1 MEGDECVLGI
11 YIIGRKNSKGILS
24 GLRICEISESN
35 VMANGIIK
43 KHDAN
48 TREITPFQAKTFIG
62 MGKTIV
68 GLGVNAKG
76 ELYGTNGSIERYADI
91 TQNTDKSPIV
101 ILNKIGSDGFGV
113 VDCNGHV
120 RNLKNDVVI
129 KYASSHGIANGKLVS
144 SEEGKKFI
152 SSISGEYNI
161 VGDSSDEPTN
171 VRNNTTNTHK
181 EDNKQLQSTA
191 GTNRVNIQNVA
202 KQRES
207 TACTVAESVST
218 DGTDTTSVE
227 THINT
232 ADISEQHI
240 ETKNITSNGNSDRNT
255 SQQLQTNGDTELDVK
270 NVKEISVE
278 HTENGES
285 NGFRRVLSNG
295 GLKWYEGN
303 ELRDERLNLTVGEK
317 MAIANMTLQQW
328 NPFVHSILKQCEII
342 PCNGKISGI
351 NTMGVAYNKMV
362 LYYCCEWVQKLPL
375 GMVVGV
381 IIHETY
387 HIIHRHAARANGR
400 DHSLWN
406 MAGDFYINRLI
417 AKQFRIDNNPF
428 EESVVDM
435 DCEFISDK
443 ALINKGLLQTRLIG
457 LPQGGAYSKN
467 INVDKDSAESI
478 YEEILKDINRRK
490 QNKNGSNSG
499 QQGNQQGSQQGG
511 QQGQQG
517 GQQGSQNGQQDS
529 QQGNQQGQQGNQQGQ
544 QGNQQGQQG
553 NQQGQQGNQQGNQ
566 QGSQQGN
573 QQGSQQGNQQG
584 SQQGQQGNQN
594 RQQGSQNGQQDSQQG
609 NQQGQQ
615 GGQQGQQGG
624 QQGQQG
630 QQVQQGSQQ
639 GQQGGQQGGQQDSSD
654 SSESTGENGKTKFTL
669 RGEDYECDFNDSD
682 IVNDGTDKDGNNTRF
697 GNDEDT
703 NARDYDEMVKN
714 AVANAVASVRMA
726 GRELSAGEMRLVNSI
741 LMPKVD
747 YRALL
752 RNKLNLAGKPKS
764 TFKRPGRRGEL
775 APDIESKGKLNM
787 DKDGLK
793 NAVVAIDS
801 SGSITDDELTL
812 ALGYIRALAK
822 QMKVD
827 VEVIFWGTSVTSSYS
842 LKKEIDL
849 VKIKPTDGGGTD
861 VTCVF
866 EYITGKC
873 EVMGRKYRKH
883 CSLLIV
889 VTDGYFSEN
898 YGMYRKAAD
907 DVIWLITEKE
917 YPVFKQ
923 LFGQKAPCKY

>member
-191 GTNRVNIQNVA
+191 GTNRVNIQNLA
-202 KQRES
+202 KQGES

-218 DGTDTTSVE
+218 DSADTTNVE

-232 ADISEQHI
+232 ADTSEQHI

-255 SQQLQTNGDTELDVK
+255 SQQLQNNGDTESDVK
-270 NVKEISVE
+270 KVKEISVE

-342 PCNGKISGI
+342 PCNGEISGI
-351 NTMGVAYNKMV
+351 NTMGIAYNKMV

-529 QQGNQQGQQGNQQGQ
+529 QQGNQQGQQGG
-544 QGNQQGQQG
+544 
-553 NQQGQQGNQQGNQ
+553 
-566 QGSQQGN
+566 
-573 QQGSQQGNQQG
+573 
-584 SQQGQQGNQN
+584 
-594 RQQGSQNGQQDSQQG
+594 
-609 NQQGQQ
+609 
-615 GGQQGQQGG
+615 
-624 QQGQQG
+624 
-630 QQVQQGSQQ
+630 QQ

-812 ALGYIRALAK
+812 AIGYIRALAK